1 MESLSKNLARELKDI
16 VGSKWVLTDRDR
28 LLAYESD
35 GLTAYRSMPLAVVL
49 PESTSQ
55 VSNVFK
61 LLAQNGIKVVPR
73 GAGTGLSGGALA
85 EPTSVIIG
93 TSRMNTI
100 LELDADNRRAVVQ
113 PGVITAHLSEAA
125 APFGLYYAPD
135 PASQSACTIGG
146 NVAEN
151 SGGPHCLKYGVPSR
165 YVTGLTIV
173 TYEGEILQLGGVG
186 QERGSYDL
194 VGVFVGSEGCFG
206 MATEVEVKLLPI
218 P

>member
-1 MESLSKNLARELKDI
+1 MESLSKNLARDLKDI

-61 LLAQNGIKVVPR
+61 LLSQNGIKVVPR

-113 PGVITAHLSEAA
+113 PGVINAHLSEACLLYTSDA
-125 APFGLYYAPD
+125 AD
-135 PASQSACTIGG
+135 
-146 NVAEN
+146 E
-151 SGGPHCLKYGVPSR
+151 
-165 YVTGLTIV
+165 
-173 TYEGEILQLGGVG
+173 
-186 QERGSYDL
+186 
-194 VGVFVGSEGCFG
+194 
-206 MATEVEVKLLPI
+206 
-218 P
+218 

>member
-1 MESLSKNLARELKDI
+1 MGGRCLHEVRGRQLATNDLAPMESLPKNLARDLKDI

-35 GLTAYRSMPLAVVL
+35 GLTAYRSIPLAVVL

-61 LLAQNGIKVVPR
+61 LLSQNGIKVVPR

-113 PGVITAHLSEAA
+113 PGVINAHLSEAA

-135 PASQSACTIGG
+135 PASQSAC
-146 NVAEN
+146 
-151 SGGPHCLKYGVPSR
+151 KFRSR
-165 YVTGLTIV
+165 SHGHSAWYPC
-173 TYEGEILQLGGVG
+173 
-186 QERGSYDL
+186 R
-194 VGVFVGSEGCFG
+194 CRR
-206 MATEVEVKLLPI
+206 
-218 P
+218 